1 MLTLGADI
9 VIVLLAAAAC
19 AGICLCARPLGAW
32 LGVLDEPDGRR
43 KLHAQATPLV
53 GGFAV
58 MIPVLLVVFFLALT
72 SEFGRYYA
80 AVAFAGS
87 ATLVM
92 GFFDDRKHMSPTL
105 RLALSLA
112 LAFLVVFWVPSLN
125 VEFLSF
131 TFSREALFL
140 HGMGLPFTMVCIVGL
155 LNAVNMADGQN
166 GIVGGLSLAWCLE
179 LLLFAPAHMQPL
191 LLAFAAALAV
201 LLVFNLQGRLFLGD
215 SGTYAISFVVAML
228 TVHVYAVGF
237 VRLPADLV
245 ALWFLIPVLDCLRV
259 MGRRMIRGVSPF
271 SSDRTHLHH
280 IISARLPW
288 RLGLSVYL
296 CIAAAP
302 AMAASLFPQTTAL
315 WVVIALSLYALALA
329 WPERF
334 SLRATAR

>member
-1 MLTLGADI
+1 MLHIVADI
-9 VIVLLAAAAC
+9 VVVLMAVAIS
-19 AGICLCARPLGAW
+19 GWICLRADSLGRW
-32 LGVLDEPDGRR
+32 LGVLDKPDGQR
-43 KLHAQATPLV
+43 KLHARVTPLV

-58 MIPVLLVVFFLALT
+58 MLPTLLAATYLALV
-72 SEFGRYYA
+72 SDLNRFYA
-80 AVAFAGS
+80 VVAFAGLV
-87 ATLVM
+87 TLVM
-92 GFFDDRKHMSPTL
+92 GFIDDRRHISPTL
-105 RLALSLA
+105 RLLLSLL
-112 LAFLVVFWVPSLN
+112 LAIAVLYLVPALN
-125 VEFLSF
+125 VEFLTF
-131 TFSREALFL
+131 TFTRQALFL
-140 HGMGLPFTMVCIVGL
+140 HGMGLPFTVVCIVGL
-155 LNAVNMADGQN
+155 LNAVNMADGNN
-166 GIVGGLSLAWCLE
+166 GIVGSLSLAWCLE
-179 LLLFAPAHMQPL
+179 LMLFAPSHMQPL

-201 LLVFNLQGRLFLGD
+201 LIVFNLQGRLFLGD
-215 SGTYAISFVVAML
+215 SGSYAISFVVGLL

-280 IISARLPW
+280 IIAARLPW

-315 WVVIALSLYALALA
+315 WAVIALSLYALALA